1 MPLARQRD
9 VGPARSHLAVDEGR
23 VQRPFV
29 LFFSFLPQS
38 TLQAGA
44 PLPTPAAA
52 TAFVEALPPNQTPF
66 VRETAA
72 RGSSA
77 GTDAPVSPSKQTL
90 SHPPSRRAAHPH
102 RCHAACLGLLPSVQ
116 DGGVT
121 EPYLPSYIPV
131 PSPMSTPGLLCG
143 SRSRSQHLGCPVTPP
158 TLGVAGRCC
167 CPGGVCTAV
176 RASRMDLLSL
186 LTIPIPRAT
195 AELLPAGRN
204 PEPLE
209 AEAATPCDPV
219 HTGDDAD

>member
-1 MPLARQRD
+1 M
-9 VGPARSHLAVDEGR
+9 DEGR

-52 TAFVEALPPNQTPF
+52 TAFIEALPPNQTPF
-66 VRETAA
+66 VREAAA

-116 DGGVT
+116 DGGHRALSPELHPCSPPDEHPGTPVWAS
-121 EPYLPSYIPV
+121 EPLSA
-131 PSPMSTPGLLCG
+131 PGLPRHSAHPGRSWQVLLPRGCLHSCQGLPDG
-143 SRSRSQHLGCPVTPP
+143 SALLAHNSHPTGNSRAPSCRQE
-158 TLGVAGRCC
+158 
-167 CPGGVCTAV
+167 
-176 RASRMDLLSL
+176 
-186 LTIPIPRAT
+186 PRA
-195 AELLPAGRN
+195 AGGRGSN
-204 PEPLE
+204 TLRPR
-209 AEAATPCDPV
+209 A
-219 HTGDDAD
+219 HRG

>member
-1 MPLARQRD
+1 M
-9 VGPARSHLAVDEGR
+9 DEGR

-44 PLPTPAAA
+44 PLPSPLLQPPPLSLRLYHQTKHHLSGKRLPEAALLEQMPPCRPASRHCHIR
-52 TAFVEALPPNQTPF
+52 LPGAPHT
-66 VRETAA
+66 R
-72 RGSSA
+72 
-77 GTDAPVSPSKQTL
+77 TDVTL
-90 SHPPSRRAAHPH
+90 PAWVCCP
-102 RCHAACLGLLPSVQ
+102 RCRM
-116 DGGVT
+116 GVT
-121 EPYLPSYIPV
+121 EPYLPSYIPA
-131 PSPMSTPGLLCG
+131 PRPTSTPGLLCG
-143 SRSRSQHLGCPVTPP
+143 RRSRSQHLGCPVTPP